1 MVVVGG
7 TYYDGVHLPLH
18 FIEHLAV
25 VRERLRPAVGVLSGV
40 AEAVVAGVNVAIGHE
55 PLPEPLERLHIVA
68 AHKPGSHKAEPYRS
82 FVKFL
87 ALLRV

>member
-25 VRERLRPAVGVLSGV
+25 VYERCGVGVGVFFGV
-40 AEAVVAGVNVAIGHE
+40 AEPVVAGVNVAIGHE
-55 PLPEPLERLHIVA
+55 PLAEPLERLHIVA
-68 AHKPGSHKAEPYRS
+68 AHKPCSNKAEPYRG